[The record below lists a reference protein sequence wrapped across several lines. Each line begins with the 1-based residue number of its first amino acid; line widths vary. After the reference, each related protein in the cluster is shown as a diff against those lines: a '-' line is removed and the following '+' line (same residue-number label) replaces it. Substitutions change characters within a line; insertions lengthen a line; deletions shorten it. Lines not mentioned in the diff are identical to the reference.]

1 MQAIERETIDRP
13 DPIQAQPR
21 RPRLR
26 RVLTISLTVLLLAL
40 AVLAGYV
47 ALSYRA
53 TENDIAAHRQRV
65 EALAAEAGP
74 PAVDAAALAELPE
87 PVQRW
92 VDHTFPEG
100 TGGLPTVVTFEMEGD
115 FRRPLTETFSPTTA
129 EQTSAVATP
138 AFVFSAT
145 TTMVPGLWARAYDAF
160 GEGEMEMKAKILST
174 LTVVDEVETPALNQT
189 SLQRWLLISPMYPA
203 AMLPGGH
210 VRWEAVDAD
219 RARAIV
225 SADGREASLVA
236 TFRADG
242 SLQQFDAEVDG
253 DLTTPYH
260 GSGEHAL
267 YSDYRL
273 VDGLMIPHR
282 STFAR
287 AAGGQTYPFWTGAV
301 TSVAHD
307 SES

>member
-1 MQAIERETIDRP
+1 M
-13 DPIQAQPR
+13 
-21 RPRLR
+21 
-26 RVLTISLTVLLLAL
+26 
-40 AVLAGYV
+40 
-47 ALSYRA
+47 
-53 TENDIAAHRQRV
+53 
-65 EALAAEAGP
+65 
-74 PAVDAAALAELPE
+74 DAAALAEVPE

-160 GEGEMEMKAKILST
+160 GQGEMEMKAKILST
-174 LTVVDEVETPALNQT
+174 TGRD
-189 SLQRWLLISPMYPA
+189 R
-203 AMLPGGH
+203 
-210 VRWEAVDAD
+210 REAVDAD